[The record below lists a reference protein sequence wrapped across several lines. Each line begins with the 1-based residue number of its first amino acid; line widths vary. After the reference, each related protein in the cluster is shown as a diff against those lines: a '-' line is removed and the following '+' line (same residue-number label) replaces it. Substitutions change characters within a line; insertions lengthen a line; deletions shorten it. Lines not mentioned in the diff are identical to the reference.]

1 MKIMNDVKKSLL
13 NALWFIF
20 LTFPLM
26 VMKVNTID
34 KTLQWRWMNIVY
46 VGVATFIVSMEM
58 LRQKRR
64 KEEGETAEL
73 NSVQQFLLR
82 LTIVGKVIDLY
93 KLLKSRYA
101 VLKEN
106 TKAKKGSQL
115 VLILIVI
122 AFPFIMSMYQT
133 NIMTT
138 ALMYVVLGL
147 GLNIV
152 VGFGGLLHLGYAAF
166 YAVGAYTYGLLYY
179 HFGFSFWLCLPI
191 GAFLSAL
198 FGFLLG
204 FPILRLRGD
213 YLAIVTLA
221 FGEIV
226 KLVLE
231 NWNDFSFGPSGIANI
246 PRPEL
251 FGQKLKLA
259 QVTNFTYFIAI
270 ALTILTII
278 IVRRMESS
286 KIGRAWEAMRE
297 DEIASQAM
305 GIDITKAKLA
315 AFSMGAIWAGI
326 MGVLFAA
333 KTTFINPASFTT
345 WESIVILCVVVIGG
359 MGSIPGV
366 IAGALIFILVPE
378 YLRAFSEYRML
389 IFGVALVLMMIFRP
403 GGIIPKVRRSF
414 KINTGES
421 QEAEA

>member
-1 MKIMNDVKKSLL
+1 VINLKKIRKAILTAV
-13 NALWFIF
+13 WFMF

-26 VMKVNTID
+26 VMKVNTIEN
-34 KTLQWRWMNIVY
+34 TVQWRWINLAYI
-46 VGVATFIVSMEM
+46 GISAFIFSLFWED
-58 LRQKRR
+58 LLKRR
-64 KEEGETAEL
+64 DNIASKDKKKSI
-73 NSVQQFLLR
+73 NNKISR
-82 LTIVGKVIDLY
+82 
-93 KLLKSRYA
+93 KL
-101 VLKEN
+101 EN
-106 TKAKKGSQL
+106 KKIRNISL
-115 VLILIVI
+115 FVLILIVVL
-122 AFPFIMSMYQT
+122 FPFIMSMYQT
-133 NIMTT
+133 SIITT

-179 HFGFSFWLCLPI
+179 HFGLSFWLCLPL
-191 GAFLSAL
+191 GALFSAL
-198 FGFLLG
+198 FGIILG

-221 FGEIV
+221 FGEIT

-246 PRPEL
+246 PRPMF
-251 FGQKLKLA
+251 FGIKLKLA
-259 QVTNFTYFIAI
+259 EVTNFTYFIAI
-270 ALTILTII
+270 GLTILTII
-278 IVRRMESS
+278 VIKRLESS

-297 DEIASQAM
+297 DEIACQSM
-305 GIDITKAKLA
+305 GIDITKAKLT
-315 AFSMGAIWAGI
+315 AFSMGAVWAGI

-366 IAGALIFILVPE
+366 IVGALIFILTPE

-389 IFGVALVLMMIFRP
+389 IFGLALVIMMIFRP
-403 GGIIPKVRRSF
+403 GGIIPKIRKTHQF
-414 KINTGES
+414 KVKEVK
-421 QEAEA
+421 E